1 MKIYNDNV
9 HKLSIYQKNHL
20 YVIIII
26 KYNNE
31 HKYKM
36 GGAEYENY

>member
-1 MKIYNDNV
+1 MYMSYLFTK
-9 HKLSIYQKNHL
+9 KNHL
-20 YVIIII
+20 YVIII

>member
-1 MKIYNDNV
+1 MKIYIDNV
-9 HKLSIYQKNHL
+9 HKLFIYKKNHL
-20 YVIIII
+20 YVIIIE
-26 KYNNE
+26 YNNE